1 MIGKLKALLFKG
13 GGRTDKAENDDE
25 AIRLATAALL
35 AETAMMDGCF
45 DEDERHVVLSILQ
58 RHFGLNEGEAQDLME
73 AGRTKVE
80 DSSQL
85 YGFTRTLKDHFS
97 QEQRIAMIEMLW
109 EVAYAD
115 GHVHHFESN
124 LVRRVAGLI
133 YVTDR
138 ESGEARKRVS
148 RKVESGNQ

>member
-1 MIGKLKALLFKG
+1 MIEKLKALLLKG
-13 GGRTDKAENDDE
+13 GGPKGKVDTGEE
-25 AIRLATAALL
+25 SLRLATAALL

-58 RHFGLNEGEAQDLME
+58 RHFGLSEAEAEELME
-73 AGRTKVE
+73 AGREEVE
-80 DSSQL
+80 ASSQL
-85 YGFTRTLKDHFS
+85 YGFTRTIKDNFS
-97 QEQRIAMIEMLW
+97 HEQRIAMIEMLW

-138 ESGEARKRVS
+138 ESGEARKRVG
-148 RKVESGNQ
+148 RRTETAKP